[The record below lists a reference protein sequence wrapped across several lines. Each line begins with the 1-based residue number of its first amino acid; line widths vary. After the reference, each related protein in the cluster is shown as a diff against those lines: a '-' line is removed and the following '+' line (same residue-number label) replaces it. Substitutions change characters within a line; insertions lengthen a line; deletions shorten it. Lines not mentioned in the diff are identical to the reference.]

1 MQYKIT
7 ISNGA
12 LKSVKN
18 RISGYL
24 HRDGGEDGAVG
35 AQRSGG
41 LENRGTLTQRELDH
55 VRHKLAVVDE
65 FLCPGDPGLSR
76 ELTRG
81 QRELSL
87 ALGEGFAAW
96 RELHALREGGAAAE
110 AALSAFYQHGKIRDT
125 LGKTQ
130 EFAERLKPEG
140 DADRAREK
148 GYHNYIFFLRLMMAE
163 LEERFAQAQT
173 QAPVKPPLEVTP
185 DNVAWFIREECGGI
199 ACLCSLPGARSAME
213 QLAERAV
220 PGQPKEP
227 EFDRAFGALTGAV
240 DEYTDCGD
248 GVEQLRTLTAELRR
262 RGQAVR
268 EELERGE
275 AVYAALSSTMTQE
288 WFDGFD
294 PEAEGSAAAGM
305 SCGEL
310 KAFYLERI
318 AALREKLPT
327 APEGEE

>member
-7 ISNGA
+7 IPNGTF
-12 LKSVKN
+12 KSVKGK
-18 RISGYL
+18 ISGYL
-24 HRDGGEDGAVG
+24 RREGGEDGARQAGSREGCG
-35 AQRSGG
+35 A
-41 LENRGTLTQRELDH
+41 LTQRELDH
-55 VRHKLAVVDE
+55 VRHRLAVVDE
-65 FLCPGDPGLSR
+65 FLCPGDPGLNR

-96 RELHALREGGAAAE
+96 RELRALREGGAAAE
-110 AALSAFYQHGKIRDT
+110 AALAAFYQHGKIRDT
-125 LGKTQ
+125 LGKAE
-130 EFAERLKPEG
+130 EFASRLQPEG

-148 GYHNYIFFLRLMMAE
+148 GYHNYIVFLRLMMTE

-173 QAPVKPPLEVTP
+173 AVKPPPEATP
-185 DNVAWFIREECGGI
+185 DNAAWFIREECGGI

-213 QLAERAV
+213 RLADRAV

-227 EFDRAFGALTGAV
+227 GFDRAFGALTGAV
-240 DEYTDCGD
+240 DEYTDCEG
-248 GVEQLRTLTAELRR
+248 GVEQLRALTAGLRR

-268 EELERGE
+268 EETERGE
-275 AVYAALSSTMTQE
+275 AVYAALHSTMTQE

-294 PEAEGSAAAGM
+294 PDAEGSATAGM

-318 AALREKLPT
+318 AALREKLPA
-327 APEGEE
+327 APEGGE

>member
-7 ISNGA
+7 ISNGTF
-12 LKSVKN
+12 KSVKN
-18 RISGYL
+18 KISGYL

-35 AQRSGG
+35 AQRAGG
-41 LENRGTLTQRELDH
+41 LENCGTLTQRELDH

-96 RELHALREGGAAAE
+96 RELCALREGGAAAE

-125 LGKTQ
+125 LGKAE

-148 GYHNYIFFLRLMMAE
+148 GYHNYIVFLRLMMAE
-163 LEERFAQAQT
+163 LEERFTQV
-173 QAPVKPPLEVTP
+173 QAPAKPPLEAAP

-199 ACLCSLPGARSAME
+199 ACLCSLPGARSAMG
-213 QLAERAV
+213 QLVDRAV

-227 EFDRAFGALTGAV
+227 GFDRAFGALTGAV
-240 DEYTDCGD
+240 DEYTDCG
-248 GVEQLRTLTAELRR
+248 GGAEQLRALAAELRR

-268 EELERGE
+268 EEMERGE
-275 AVYAALSSTMTQE
+275 AVYAALSSTMTRE
-288 WFDGFD
+288 WFDDFD

-318 AALREKLPT
+318 AALREKLPA